1 MARHGVPTAR
11 FVIADEE
18 GHALEVARAGT
29 LGWPLV
35 VKADGLAAGKGV
47 VLADTAAEAES
58 AIRDMMSGARFGQ
71 AGARVVLEECLSG
84 PEVSFFV
91 LTDGLAAMPLGTAQD
106 HKRAHD
112 GDTGPNTGGMGAFSP
127 SPLVD
132 APLHGRILAEIVE
145 PVLRGM
151 REDGHPYR
159 GFLYCGLM
167 LTGRGPMVIEFNARL
182 GDPETQVLLPLDE
195 PLLPLLQAVAS
206 RQLPSR
212 PARIAVA
219 SPRGRRHCL
228 RRCPDAFQTGKP
240 ITGLDTAAALDDVRV
255 FHAGTKLAD
264 GHVVNAGGR
273 VLTVV
278 GEGDTFQ
285 LAMQRAYAGVDCIK
299 FEGASAQ
306 ARHRRP
312 RTWHRSTWHLA
323 PWHFG
328 TQHLGTS
335 SEVLNPD
342 LRLPRE
348 PGRFDGHRARPPRA
362 RRRRRAVGRRGR
374 DRRQQLLGDG
384 DGRSGHAPGDPS
396 RRARQPA
403 RPDRRHRLLR
413 HAVPRRGRGASRR
426 RRRRAERGEGN
437 PGIVAH
443 VPVLGHS
450 PPGDCPQP
458 SGGDSPQF

>member
-1 MARHGVPTAR
+1 MKILVLGNGAREHALAWTLARDGGVSGVLCAPGNAGTSEVGPNLAADLTRPESLVALARSNGVGLTVVGPELPLSFGVVDAFEAAGLPIVGPSRVAARLETSKAWAKAFMARHGVPTAR

-18 GHALEVARAGT
+18 SNALEVARAGG

-47 VLADTAAEAES
+47 VLAGTAAEAES

-106 HKRAHD
+106 HKRVHD
-112 GDTGPNTGGMGAFSP
+112 GDAGPNTGGMGAFSP

-132 APLHGRILAEIVE
+132 APLQGRILGDVVE

-151 REDGHPYR
+151 REEGHPYR

-167 LTGRGPMVIEFNARL
+167 LTARGPMVIEFNARL
-182 GDPETQVLLPLDE
+182 GDPEAQVLFPLDE
-195 PLLPLLQAVAS
+195 PLMPLLQAVAS
-206 RQLPSR
+206 RQLPFRSARTASR
-212 PARIAVA
+212 PRVGVVIA
-219 SPRGRRHCL
+219 SGGY
-228 RRCPDAFQTGKP
+228 PDTFQTGKP

-299 FEGASAQ
+299 FEGAF
-306 ARHRRP
+306 ARRDIGARA
-312 RTWHRSTWHLA
+312 L
-323 PWHFG
+323 G
-328 TQHLGTS
+328 TQHL
-335 SEVLNPD
+335 
-342 LRLPRE
+342 
-348 PGRFDGHRARPPRA
+348 
-362 RRRRRAVGRRGR
+362 
-374 DRRQQLLGDG
+374 
-384 DGRSGHAPGDPS
+384 APGT
-396 RRARQPA
+396 A
-403 RPDRRHRLLR
+403 
-413 HAVPRRGRGASRR
+413 
-426 RRRRAERGEGN
+426 
-437 PGIVAH
+437 PGT
-443 VPVLGHS
+443 
-450 PPGDCPQP
+450 
-458 SGGDSPQF
+458 

>member
-1 MARHGVPTAR
+1 MKILVLGNGAREHALAWTLARDAGVSRVLCAPGNAGTSEVGPSLPADLTRPESLLALARSNGVGLTVVGPELPLSVGVVDAFEAAGLPIVGPSLAAARLETSKAWAKVFMARHGVPTAR

-47 VLADTAAEAES
+47 VLANTAAEAES

-71 AGARVVLEECLSG
+71 AGSRVVLEECLSG

-167 LTGRGPMVIEFNARL
+167 LTTRGPMVIEFNARL

-212 PARIAVA
+212 PARTA
-219 SPRGRRHCL
+219 L
-228 RRCPDAFQTGKP
+228 RRRVGVVIASGGYPDAFQTGKP
-240 ITGLDTAAALDDVRV
+240 ITGLDIAAALDDVRV

-299 FEGASAQ
+299 FEGAYS
-306 ARHRRP
+306 RRDIGKK
-312 RTWHRSTWHLA
+312 A
-323 PWHFG
+323 
-328 TQHLGTS
+328 LGT
-335 SEVLNPD
+335 
-342 LRLPRE
+342 
-348 PGRFDGHRARPPRA
+348 
-362 RRRRRAVGRRGR
+362 
-374 DRRQQLLGDG
+374 
-384 DGRSGHAPGDPS
+384 
-396 RRARQPA
+396 
-403 RPDRRHRLLR
+403 
-413 HAVPRRGRGASRR
+413 
-426 RRRRAERGEGN
+426 
-437 PGIVAH
+437 
-443 VPVLGHS
+443 
-450 PPGDCPQP
+450 
-458 SGGDSPQF
+458 

>member
-1 MARHGVPTAR
+1 MLGNGAREHALAWTLARDAGVSGGPVRAGQRRHLRGRAEPARPTSRGRNRSLALARSNGVGLTVVGPELPLSFGVVDAFEAAGLPIVGPSQAAARLETSKAWAKAFMARHGVPTAR
-11 FVIADEE
+11 FVIADDEA
-18 GHALEVARAGT
+18 HALEAARAGT

-151 REDGHPYR
+151 REEGHPYR

-182 GDPETQVLLPLDE
+182 GDPETQVLFPLDE

-212 PARIAVA
+212 SARTAVA
-219 SPRGRRHCL
+219 RRVGVVIASGGY
-228 RRCPDAFQTGKP
+228 PDAFK
-240 ITGLDTAAALDDVRV
+240 
-255 FHAGTKLAD
+255 
-264 GHVVNAGGR
+264 
-273 VLTVV
+273 
-278 GEGDTFQ
+278 
-285 LAMQRAYAGVDCIK
+285 RASQSR
-299 FEGASAQ
+299 AST
-306 ARHRRP
+306 P
-312 RTWHRSTWHLA
+312 
-323 PWHFG
+323 
-328 TQHLGTS
+328 
-335 SEVLNPD
+335 
-342 LRLPRE
+342 
-348 PGRFDGHRARPPRA
+348 PPRWTTCA
-362 RRRRRAVGRRGR
+362 CFT
-374 DRRQQLLGDG
+374 
-384 DGRSGHAPGDPS
+384 
-396 RRARQPA
+396 PA
-403 RPDRRHRLLR
+403 RSWPTDM
-413 HAVPRRGRGASRR
+413 S
-426 RRRRAERGEGN
+426 
-437 PGIVAH
+437 
-443 VPVLGHS
+443 
-450 PPGDCPQP
+450 
-458 SGGDSPQF
+458 

>member
-1 MARHGVPTAR
+1 MKILVLGNGAREHALAWTLARDAGVSGVLCAPGNAGTSEVGPNLPADLTKPESLLPLARSNGVGLTVVGPELPLSFGVVDAFEAAGLPIVGPSRAAARLETSKAWAKAFMARHGVPTAR
-11 FVIADEE
+11 FVIADDEAR
-18 GHALEVARAGT
+18 ALEVARAGM

-47 VLADTAAEAES
+47 VLADTASEAES

-91 LTDGLAAMPLGTAQD
+91 LTDGLAAMPIGTAQD

-127 SPLVD
+127 SPLID
-132 APLHGRILAEIVE
+132 APLHARILAEVVE

-151 REDGHPYR
+151 REEGHPYR
-159 GFLYCGLM
+159 GFLYCGLI

-212 PARIAVA
+212 SARTASRRRVGVVIA
-219 SPRGRRHCL
+219 SGGY
-228 RRCPDAFQTGKP
+228 PDAFQTGKP

-264 GHVVNAGGR
+264 GQVVSAGGR

-285 LAMQRAYAGVDCIK
+285 HAMQRAYAGVDCIT
-299 FEGASAQ
+299 FEGA
-306 ARHRRP
+306 
-312 RTWHRSTWHLA
+312 
-323 PWHFG
+323 F
-328 TQHLGTS
+328 
-335 SEVLNPD
+335 
-342 LRLPRE
+342 
-348 PGRFDGHRARPPRA
+348 A
-362 RRRRRAVGRRGR
+362 RRDIGAR
-374 DRRQQLLGDG
+374 
-384 DGRSGHAPGDPS
+384 APGT
-396 RRARQPA
+396 
-403 RPDRRHRLLR
+403 
-413 HAVPRRGRGASRR
+413 
-426 RRRRAERGEGN
+426 
-437 PGIVAH
+437 
-443 VPVLGHS
+443 
-450 PPGDCPQP
+450 
-458 SGGDSPQF
+458 